1 MNMGLFGVFF
11 SESPPLIYPKSAYQT
26 HDHLRTA
33 TSQTRILW
41 IRKF

>member
-1 MNMGLFGVFF
+1 MNGVLFCIF
-11 SESPPLIYPKSAYQT
+11 SKSPPLIYPKSAYQT